1 MKIQIYLL
9 FALFHFVGMATWIV
23 LETTKIAPPVCV
35 VQQELYDQAQP
46 ISASVKK
53 R

>member
-9 FALFHFVGMATWIV
+9 FALFHFVGMSTWIM
-23 LETTKIAPPVCV
+23 LEITHVVPPVCTV
-35 VQQELYDQAQP
+35 SQDLFEAAQP
-46 ISASVKK
+46 LSAPLKK